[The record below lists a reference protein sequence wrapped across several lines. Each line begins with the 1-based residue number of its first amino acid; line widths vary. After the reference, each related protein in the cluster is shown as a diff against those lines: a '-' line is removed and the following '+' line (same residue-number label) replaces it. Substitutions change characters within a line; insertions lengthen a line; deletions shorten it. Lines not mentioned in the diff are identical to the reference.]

1 MQSFSTFLARKYFF
15 ALGKLGAIRLMSL
28 TALAG
33 LALGTAAMTVVLSA
47 FAGLEDLVADQF
59 EDANPPLKISPAN
72 GPNLVLSAEDSA
84 YLNTEAARYPASIFE
99 PVYEQRVLL
108 AQGENQHITYI
119 LGVSDEY
126 VREHRLNEHLLT
138 QADPSLDLGEN
149 TLALGAGVAYHL
161 GVSNANPP
169 PIITV
174 YLPKIDATT
183 TALNLSDAVRAKNVF
198 VTSIH
203 TVQPDYDVNKAIA
216 PRSWVQAFTGAK
228 HPSYLEVYDD
238 DNALRK
244 SIEAYF
250 GDRAI
255 IADRLE
261 QEATLFKV
269 MRSERLVVL
278 AILAFVVV
286 LASFGIVSALTI
298 IALEK
303 KNDIY
308 TLWSMGTSN
317 AQLRAIFFKNGLL
330 IVLAGWAVGL
340 GIGTSII
347 LIQKYIGVVS
357 LGSGYIQEYYP
368 VVLSWQHYLLT
379 TTIVLSIGTVI
390 SLWSTGKVI
399 QQINQT

>member
-1 MQSFSTFLARKYFF
+1 
-15 ALGKLGAIRLMSL
+15 MSL
-28 TALAG
+28 TALVG

-72 GPNLVLSAEDSA
+72 GSNLVLSAEDSA

-183 TALNLSDAVRAKNVF
+183 TALNLSDAVRAKSVF

-216 PRSWVQAFTGAK
+216 PKSWVQTFTGTK

-303 KNDIY
+303 KSDIY

-317 AQLRAIFFKNGLL
+317 AQLRSIFFKNGLL

-340 GIGTSII
+340 TLGTTII
-347 LIQKYIGVVS
+347 LIQKYVGVVS

-379 TTIVLSIGTVI
+379 TSIVLSIGTAI
-390 SLWSTGKVI
+390 SMWSTGKVI
-399 QQINQT
+399 QQINET

>member
-1 MQSFSTFLARKYFF
+1 
-15 ALGKLGAIRLMSL
+15 MSL
-28 TALAG
+28 TALVG

-59 EDANPPLKISPAN
+59 EDANPLLKISPAN
-72 GPNLVLSAEDSA
+72 GSNLVLSAEDSA

-108 AQGENQHITYI
+108 AQGENQHITCI

-149 TLALGAGVAYHL
+149 TVALGAGVAYHL

-216 PRSWVQAFTGAK
+216 PRSWVQTFTGAK

-379 TTIVLSIGTVI
+379 TTIVLSIGTSI

>member
-1 MQSFSTFLARKYFF
+1 
-15 ALGKLGAIRLMSL
+15 MSL

-183 TALNLSDAVRAKNVF
+183 TALNLNDAVRAKNVF

-216 PRSWVQAFTGAK
+216 PRSWVQTFTGAK

-255 IADRLE
+255 IADRLK

-379 TTIVLSIGTVI
+379 TTIVLSIGTSI

-399 QQINQT
+399 QQINRA

>member
-1 MQSFSTFLARKYFF
+1 
-15 ALGKLGAIRLMSL
+15 MSL

-149 TLALGAGVAYHL
+149 TLALGSGVAYHL

-183 TALNLSDAVRAKNVF
+183 TSLNLSDAVRAKNVF

-216 PRSWVQAFTGAK
+216 PRSWVQTFTGAK

-244 SIEAYF
+244 SIEVYF

-379 TTIVLSIGTVI
+379 TTIVLSIGTSI

-399 QQINQT
+399 QQINRA

>member
-1 MQSFSTFLARKYFF
+1 
-15 ALGKLGAIRLMSL
+15 MSL

-138 QADPSLDLGEN
+138 QADPSLELGEN

-216 PRSWVQAFTGAK
+216 PRSWVQTFTGAK

-379 TTIVLSIGTVI
+379 TTIVLSIGTSI

-399 QQINQT
+399 QQINRA

>member
-1 MQSFSTFLARKYFF
+1 
-15 ALGKLGAIRLMSL
+15 MSL

-72 GPNLVLSAEDSA
+72 GSNLVLSAEDSA

-149 TLALGAGVAYHL
+149 TLALGAGVAFHL

-216 PRSWVQAFTGAK
+216 PRSWVQTFTGAK

-379 TTIVLSIGTVI
+379 TTIVLSIGTSI

-399 QQINQT
+399 QQINRA

>member
-1 MQSFSTFLARKYFF
+1 
-15 ALGKLGAIRLMSL
+15 MSL

-183 TALNLSDAVRAKNVF
+183 TALNLSDAVRAKKVF

-216 PRSWVQAFTGAK
+216 PRSWVQTFTGAK

-379 TTIVLSIGTVI
+379 TTIVLSIGTSI

>member
-1 MQSFSTFLARKYFF
+1 
-15 ALGKLGAIRLMSL
+15 MSL

-72 GPNLVLSAEDSA
+72 GSNLVLSAEDSA

-216 PRSWVQAFTGAK
+216 PRSWVQTFTGAK
-228 HPSYLEVYDD
+228 HPSYLEVYAD

-244 SIEAYF
+244 SIEVYF

-379 TTIVLSIGTVI
+379 TTIVLSIGTSI

-399 QQINQT
+399 QQINRA

>member
-1 MQSFSTFLARKYFF
+1 
-15 ALGKLGAIRLMSL
+15 MSL

-216 PRSWVQAFTGAK
+216 PRSWVQTFTGAK

-244 SIEAYF
+244 SIEVYF

-379 TTIVLSIGTVI
+379 TTIVLSIGTSI

-399 QQINQT
+399 QQINQA

>member
-1 MQSFSTFLARKYFF
+1 
-15 ALGKLGAIRLMSL
+15 MSL

-84 YLNTEAARYPASIFE
+84 YLNTEAARYPASVFE

-108 AQGENQHITYI
+108 AQGENQHITYV

-126 VREHRLNEHLLT
+126 IREHRLDAHLLT

-216 PRSWVQAFTGAK
+216 PKSWVQTFTGAK

-379 TTIVLSIGTVI
+379 TTIVLSIGTAI